1 MLNHTTEMATL
12 EGALTAFREATGLK
26 LQAERVEPRG
36 PRWGRADAVLRLA
49 ARGVTKRIAAEI
61 KRVLNPNNLGVI
73 AKQVAHLPQP
83 ALLVTEYVNP
93 NQAERLKQ
101 MNVFFLDTVGNGYLN
116 VPGVFIY
123 AKGQK
128 PPAKLLTERPTRAFR
143 QAGLKVIFT
152 LLCRQD
158 LLGGPYR
165 TVAKTAGVALGTI
178 GWIFDDLEKLGYLA
192 RLRGKGRKLVQRE
205 QLLER
210 WVAAYPE
217 QLRPRLVLG
226 RYAAPDRDWWQTAHI
241 EKHQAYWGGEIA
253 AARLTRYLKPED
265 VTLYVRG
272 LPGPLLAAHRLR
284 KDDGGDVEVLKA
296 FWDPGVDWTDK
307 EIVHPILAYA
317 DLLRTGDA
325 RNLETARRLY
335 DAQIARFVRED

>member
-1 MLNHTTEMATL
+1 MLEHATGMEIL
-12 EGALTAFREATGLK
+12 ERALNAFRETTGLK

-36 PRWGRADAVLRLA
+36 PRWGKADAVLRLA

-61 KRVLNPNNLGVI
+61 KRTVSLNNLGVV

-93 NQAERLKQ
+93 NLAERLKQ
-101 MNVFFLDTVGNGYLN
+101 MNIFFLDTVGNVYLDI
-116 VPGVFIY
+116 PGVFIY

-128 PPAKLLTERPTRAFR
+128 PPVKLFTDRPTRAFR
-143 QAGLKVIFT
+143 PAGLKVIFT

-165 TVAKTAGVALGTI
+165 AVAKTAGVALGTI
-178 GWIFDDLEKLGYLA
+178 GWIFNDLEKLGYLA
-192 RLRGKGRKLVQRE
+192 RQRGKGRKLVQRE

-210 WVAAYPE
+210 WAAAYPE
-217 QLRPRLVLG
+217 QLRPKLVIG
-226 RYAAPDRDWWQTAHI
+226 RYAAPDRDWWQKAHI
-241 EKHQAYWGGEIA
+241 KKRLAYWGGEIA

-272 LPGPLLAAHRLR
+272 LPGPLLAAHQLR
-284 KDDGGDVEVLKA
+284 KDDRGNVEVLKA

-317 DLLRTGDA
+317 DLMRTGDA